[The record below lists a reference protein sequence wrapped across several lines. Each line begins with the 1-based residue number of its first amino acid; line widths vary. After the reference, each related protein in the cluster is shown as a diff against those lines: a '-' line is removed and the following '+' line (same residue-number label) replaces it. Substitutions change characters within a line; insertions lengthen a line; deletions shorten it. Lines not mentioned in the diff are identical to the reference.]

1 MLISFL
7 LLSIVSFSE
16 KKVIKELETQLR
28 EISISGLDA
37 FVVENSDLEFT
48 AMYVYVQNL
57 NVQHIV
63 LRKQKVLLKFHLKEH
78 NCLNKK

>member
-37 FVVENSDLEFT
+37 FVVESSDLEFIE
-48 AMYVYVQNL
+48 MYLYVQY
-57 NVQHIV
+57 IV
-63 LRKQKVLLKFHLKEH
+63 F
-78 NCLNKK
+78 